1 MAQAVVWTG
10 LFHGGVLC
18 TLMSIIIVGSLVQDP
33 RIWVGSGPRDMQQA
47 LGHAGPDTL
56 RRKRAWGMV
65 MMVVLVGVFW
75 HLVEDVLTLDEGPGQ
90 LANVAGASWL
100 AFQVFNLYDAA
111 IIDVEKESLKLV
123 QAIDRAST
131 LRPAAAV
138 EIGVALSSPS
148 DAQEAVA

>member
-56 RRKRAWGMV
+56 RRKRAWGVV
-65 MMVVLVGVFW
+65 MMVLLVGVFW

-111 IIDVEKESLKLV
+111 IIDVGLV
-123 QAIDRAST
+123 VFKPRWATGTPGA
-131 LRPAAAV
+131 LPPGGGPA
-138 EIGVALSSPS
+138 
-148 DAQEAVA
+148 